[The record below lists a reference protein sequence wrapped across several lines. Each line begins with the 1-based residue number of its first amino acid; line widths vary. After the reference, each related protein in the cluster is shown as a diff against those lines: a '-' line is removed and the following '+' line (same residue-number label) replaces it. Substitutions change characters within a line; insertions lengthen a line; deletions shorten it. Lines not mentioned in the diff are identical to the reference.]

1 MAEQNGAQSNES
13 QRQFHIQKLYVK
25 DASLETPNSPAIFRE
40 QWQPD
45 VSVQLGNSAKQLA
58 ENVHEVVTTV
68 TVTAKVGDKT
78 AYLVEVHQAG
88 IFTIAGFAEGELGP
102 MVGSY
107 CPTILFPFAREAI
120 TDLVVKAG
128 FPPLFLA
135 PINFDAIYAQQQQQ
149 LRTERQGRQ
158 DEAGIH

>member
-1 MAEQNGAQSNES
+1 MAEQLGTHTNEP
-13 QRQFHIQKLYVK
+13 QRHFQIQKLYIK

-45 VSVQLGNSAKQLA
+45 VSVQLGNAAKLLG
-58 ENVHEVVTTV
+58 ENVHEIVTTV
-68 TVTAKVGDKT
+68 TVTAKVGEKT
-78 AYLVEVHQAG
+78 AYLVEVQQAG
-88 IFTIAGFAEGELGP
+88 IFTIAGFGDGELGP

-135 PINFDAIYAQQQQQ
+135 PVNFDAIYAQHQQQ
-149 LRTERQGRQ
+149 LRAERQGRQ
-158 DEAGIH
+158 DETGVH

>member
-1 MAEQNGAQSNES
+1 MAEQSGTQANEP
-13 QRQFHIQKLYVK
+13 QRHFQIQKLYVK
-25 DASLETPNSPAIFRE
+25 DISLETPNSPAVFRE

-45 VSVQLGNSAKQLA
+45 VSVQLGNSARILA
-58 ENVHEVVTTV
+58 ENVHEIVTTV
-68 TVTAKVGDKT
+68 TVTAKVGEKT
-78 AYLVEVHQAG
+78 AYLVEVQQAG
-88 IFTIAGFAEGELGP
+88 IFTIAGFGEGELGP

-135 PINFDAIYAQQQQQ
+135 PVNFDAIYAQHQQQ
-149 LRTERQGRQ
+149 LRVERQGLQ
-158 DEAGIH
+158 DDSGIH